1 MNRTGVSEEI
11 MKKYTERW
19 IIRNKSGNVSDLV
32 KNLGITPQFARLL
45 WNRGYQSEEQVTE
58 YLYPGNEAVPSG
70 DNLPDAKVFYHILLE
85 KQAQGARVRVI
96 GDYDVDGVTATY
108 VMLAGLYSLGI
119 PADYRIPD
127 RVIDGYGISNAMVE
141 ECVRDGVDTII
152 TVDNGV
158 AALEQIAYAKKHGLT
173 VLVTDHHEPREELP
187 MADAIVDP
195 KRRDTAYYADNLCG
209 AVVAAKLMDMVLRL
223 QGKPGYLR
231 HVSEILALA
240 TVCDVME
247 LTGESRTIVKMGL
260 AKDRSRWNYG
270 LRTLVNICGLAENVR
285 VSDMGFLLGPCI
297 NALGRMETADFGVEL
312 LLTQE
317 EEKAVS
323 YSQRMVAVNKLR
335 KEQTAVGLAQAKEY
349 MERQGYSPEDVLV
362 IPLRDCHESLAGI
375 IAGRIREQ
383 YHRPT
388 IVLTESE
395 QEPGL
400 WKGSA
405 RSIEAYSIFEGLCAC
420 EAHLVRY
427 GGHAM
432 AAGVTLREEKIDEFR
447 QGINAHFA
455 STGADVTKTVAID
468 LVMNFAHVTQ
478 EFVEE
483 IECMEP
489 FGKGNAKPIL
499 ATRNVTLVRMGY
511 IGKESK
517 YLKLVL
523 QDEDGSRVTALYFKD
538 AEEFV
543 AECQRVWGEEACGET
558 FAGRGVGRLHIL
570 YSAEIREYR
579 GTKEVQLLVDNV
591 QILS

>member
-1 MNRTGVSEEI
+1 
-11 MKKYTERW
+11 MKKYTEKW
-19 IIRNKSGNVSDLV
+19 VIRSKSGNVSELV
-32 KNLGITPQFARLL
+32 KVLGITPQFARLL
-45 WNRGYQSEEQVTE
+45 WNRGYQSVEQVTE
-58 YLYPGNEAVPSG
+58 YLYPGNEAITSG
-70 DNLPDAKVFYHILLE
+70 ESLPDAKVFYRILLE
-85 KQAQGARVRVI
+85 KQAQGAKVRVI

-108 VMLAGLYSLGI
+108 VMLSGLRAMGI
-119 PADYRIPD
+119 QADYRIPD
-127 RVIDGYGISNAMVE
+127 RVMDGYGISNSMVE

-158 AALEQIAYAKKHGLT
+158 AALEQIAYAKEHGLT

-187 MADAIVDP
+187 VADAIVDP
-195 KRRDTAYYADNLCG
+195 KRRDTAYYVDNLCG

-223 QGKPGYLR
+223 QGKEGFLQ
-231 HVSEILALA
+231 HNAEILALA
-240 TVCDVME
+240 TICDVME
-247 LTGESRTIVKMGL
+247 LTGESRTIVKQGL
-260 AKDRSRWNYG
+260 SKERNRWNYG
-270 LRTLVNICGLAENVR
+270 LRTLVQVCGLTGNVR
-285 VSDMGFLLGPCI
+285 VSDMSFLLGPCV

-317 EEKAVS
+317 EDKAVS
-323 YSQRMVAVNKLR
+323 YGQRMAAVNELR

-349 MERQGYSPEDVLV
+349 MERPGYSPEQVLV
-362 IPLRDCHESLAGI
+362 VPLRECHESLAGI

-388 IVLTESE
+388 VVLTESE

-405 RSIEAYSIFEGLCAC
+405 RSIETYSIFEGLCAC
-420 EAHLVRY
+420 EEHLVRY

-432 AAGVTLREEKIDEFR
+432 AAGVTLREEQIDEFR
-447 QGINAHFA
+447 LALNAHFA
-455 STGADVTKTVAID
+455 STGADNTKTVAID

-478 EFVEE
+478 EFTEE
-483 IECMEP
+483 MERMEP
-489 FGKGNAKPIL
+489 FGKGNAKPVL

-511 IGKESK
+511 IGRESK
-517 YLKLVL
+517 YLKFVL
-523 QDEDGSRVTALYFKD
+523 QDEEGSRVTALYFKD
-538 AEEFV
+538 AEDFV
-543 AECQRVWGEEACGET
+543 AECQRLWGEEVCREA
-558 FAGRGVGRLHIL
+558 FAGRGVGRLHVL